1 MEIAKFNP
9 QNSNLI
15 LMFNKRDAVVY
26 EIKDSF
32 PKNYESRIT
41 EEALDEKVIRNEE
54 QTLEKRFLTHS
65 FKLNN
70 EESEIIDIIWDAY
83 SNLYMAESLG
93 MISLYD
99 SYFNPIVPVVQ
110 GSERPNVN
118 TVSPPICLLLT
129 QKYIYCAL
137 ENGKL
142 MLINIYIPDT
152 DIKNCT
158 GIGNPDNYRHF
169 EIEKELNILNEE
181 ERVLSMR
188 YDYSYK
194 KIITVTKSTNI
205 YILHLQSETMLKGKE
220 KDDQNFENILNMED
234 VVSYN
239 DLKFHSSRIVGIKEL
254 GNTTQYITVSSR
266 DQKLIFWEIT
276 DMRPRYTFYLE
287 YKPTSFDVDF
297 EGNILFVGS
306 KTGVFRIYDISPRDK
321 NRNNLRLVF
330 QKKLLENRKIDK
342 IIVTPQQKFVIFAS
356 KGSDMI
362 IILSGDLSKNFQVLG
377 YIQTNYP
384 ILDLAF
390 HETTEEILVLVKNI
404 LFSYKVDY
412 SIENKK
418 NKDFLINFLLRYDK
432 KARKVD
438 PDLNVIIHHPK
449 SNDIWLSGKDKFLR
463 HYPMPEEKLEK
474 VIENKYLPPETPL
487 DELRAHDLPISCAVQ
502 QGNTMVTAGRD
513 GSIHLRENKSL
524 KKEFKS
530 HSFLKK
536 GISAI
541 YYSQAKGV
549 IFAGGFD
556 GSLFLFLT
564 TDENNI
570 PIDPVDFQGNNVM
583 LEGLDTVDPL
593 KDQEVRNFKDIF
605 RMEHIKNVNVTKM
618 KVQSSM
624 KTKLEDIKNE

>member
-239 DLKFHSSRIVGIKEL
+239 DFKFHSS
-254 GNTTQYITVSSR
+254 
-266 DQKLIFWEIT
+266 
-276 DMRPRYTFYLE
+276 
-287 YKPTSFDVDF
+287 
-297 EGNILFVGS
+297 
-306 KTGVFRIYDISPRDK
+306 
-321 NRNNLRLVF
+321 
-330 QKKLLENRKIDK
+330 
-342 IIVTPQQKFVIFAS
+342 
-356 KGSDMI
+356 
-362 IILSGDLSKNFQVLG
+362 
-377 YIQTNYP
+377 
-384 ILDLAF
+384 
-390 HETTEEILVLVKNI
+390 
-404 LFSYKVDY
+404 
-412 SIENKK
+412 
-418 NKDFLINFLLRYDK
+418 
-432 KARKVD
+432 
-438 PDLNVIIHHPK
+438 
-449 SNDIWLSGKDKFLR
+449 
-463 HYPMPEEKLEK
+463 
-474 VIENKYLPPETPL
+474 
-487 DELRAHDLPISCAVQ
+487 
-502 QGNTMVTAGRD
+502 
-513 GSIHLRENKSL
+513 
-524 KKEFKS
+524 
-530 HSFLKK
+530 
-536 GISAI
+536 
-541 YYSQAKGV
+541 
-549 IFAGGFD
+549 
-556 GSLFLFLT
+556 
-564 TDENNI
+564 
-570 PIDPVDFQGNNVM
+570 
-583 LEGLDTVDPL
+583 
-593 KDQEVRNFKDIF
+593 
-605 RMEHIKNVNVTKM
+605 
-618 KVQSSM
+618 
-624 KTKLEDIKNE
+624 